1 MYEAFFGLNKKPFE
15 LVPNPDFLYL
25 SRSHSRAGTY
35 LDYAMR
41 ENTGFI
47 LLTGEVGAGKTTIIR
62 RLLGTLGPNVQV
74 SKVFNTRLEADQL
87 IATIN
92 DDFGIEIEGRSKVQM
107 LRDLYQFLI
116 EQYGNQRRSVL
127 IIDEAQNLS
136 VDSLEELRMLS
147 NLETND
153 TKLLQILL
161 VGQPELKKILSVP
174 ELRQLRQRISIHC
187 HINPLSP
194 EETAQY
200 VFHRLEVAG
209 NRDAVSFDEEALSLV
224 HEYSGGIPRLINV
237 LCDFLLLSAFAEET
251 RAITGNL
258 VDEVASDSQFEGQF
272 LPRKT
277 PLTRRPSGS
286 GEKGDNQPRVRA
298 SSSEGAAP
306 DRAPQAPLRSGAAE
320 KAAEI
325 YRKLDAFEQSIQQ
338 VSRGLLENEVR
349 PAHLRIPD
357 SESEDVV
364 IEMPDFKRSASASG
378 RWISE
383 LKKIFTR

>member
-1 MYEAFFGLNKKPFE
+1 MYEEFFGLKKKPFE

-62 RLLGTLGPNVQV
+62 KLLGTLGPNVRV
-74 SKVFNTRLEADQL
+74 SKIFNTRLDGDQL

-92 DDFGIEIEGRSKVQM
+92 DDFGIGIEGRSKVQM
-107 LRDLYQFLI
+107 LKDLYHFLI
-116 EQYGNQRRSVL
+116 EQYGAHRRAVL
-127 IIDEAQNLS
+127 IVDEAQNLS
-136 VDSLEELRMLS
+136 IESLEELRMLS

-187 HINPLSP
+187 HINPLTP

-200 VFHRLEVAG
+200 VLHRLEVAG
-209 NRDAVSFDEEALSLV
+209 NRDAVVFEGDSLPLI
-224 HEYSGGIPRLINV
+224 HEYCGGIPRLINV
-237 LCDFLLLSAFAEET
+237 LCDFLLLSAFAEQT
-251 RAITGNL
+251 RAVTEDL
-258 VDEVASDSQFEGQF
+258 VDEVASDGQFEGQF
-272 LPRKT
+272 LPRTT
-277 PLTRRPSGS
+277 PRRPRPAPPSVQVERPSGI
-286 GEKGDNQPRVRA
+286 
-298 SSSEGAAP
+298 AADDP
-306 DRAPQAPLRSGAAE
+306 APAEEPPAPRAPVMNAERAA
-320 KAAEI
+320 AI
-325 YRKLDAFEQSIQQ
+325 YRKLDTFELSVQE
-338 VSRGLLENEVR
+338 VCRALVENELRRDQVR
-349 PAHLRIPD
+349 TGSR
-357 SESEDVV
+357 SEDLV
-364 IEMPDFKRSASASG
+364 IEMPDFSGASSPG
-378 RWISE
+378 SRWMSE

>member
-1 MYEAFFGLNKKPFE
+1 MYEAFFGLKKKPFE

-35 LDYAMR
+35 LDYAMK

-62 RLLGTLGPNVQV
+62 KLLGTLGPNVQV
-74 SKVFNTRLEADQL
+74 SKVFNTKLDSDQL

-92 DDFGIEIEGRSKVQM
+92 DDFGLEIEGRSKVQM
-107 LRDLYQFLI
+107 LKDLYHFLI
-116 EQYGNQRRSVL
+116 EQYGRERRSVL

-136 VDSLEELRMLS
+136 IDSLEELRMLS

-153 TKLLQILL
+153 SKLLQIIM

-187 HINPLSP
+187 HITPLSA

-200 VFHRLEVAG
+200 VLHRLEVAG
-209 NRDAVSFDEEALSLV
+209 NRDAVLFEKEALPLI
-224 HEYSGGIPRLINV
+224 HEYCGGIPRLINV

-251 RAITGNL
+251 HVISGDL
-258 VDEVASDSQFEGQF
+258 VDEVASDTQFEGQF

-277 PLTRRPSGS
+277 PRPPPRRRPSP
-286 GEKGDNQPRVRA
+286 EEEEVRSA
-298 SSSEGAAP
+298 PAPAAAAQGRTDP
-306 DRAPQAPLRSGAAE
+306 PLAPEAPLFSSTKRAAV
-320 KAAEI
+320 
-325 YRKLDAFEQSIQQ
+325 YSQLDAFEACVHEVCRSL
-338 VSRGLLENEVR
+338 VENEFRLDPQYVS
-349 PAHLRIPD
+349 AK
-357 SESEDVV
+357 ESEDIV
-364 IEMPDFKRSASASG
+364 IEMPDFKSPG
-378 RWISE
+378 KRWLDG